1 MAVDF
6 NQHAQLH
13 KKINFGERLFS
24 KNRLRTDVYYEIISF
39 VNSIF
44 GFRTGDQLN
53 CSSIFGLQSS
63 FYKLEISTSVY

>member
-39 VNSIF
+39 VNS